1 MDKYEYNLKLD
12 QIKAL
17 SAEEGYMSAAEIADS
32 INWNKIKNV
41 NTLVK
46 IGEIYEKAERYQDAR
61 DILLM
66 AYDRSPIGRMIIYR
80 LAEVAIKMGDYDA
93 ATEYYD
99 EFVEIAPHDDMKYV
113 LRYAIKKGQGASFD
127 ELITILE
134 EYKDEEYT
142 EEWAYELAYLYHK
155 EIGRAH
161 V

>member
-12 QIKAL
+12 QIKSL
-17 SAEEGYMSAAEIADS
+17 SSEENYVGAAEIADT
-32 INWNKIKNV
+32 INWNKIKNI

-46 IGEIYEKAERYQDAR
+46 AGEIYEKAERYDDAR

-99 EFVEIAPHDDMKYV
+99 EFVEIAPHDDLRYV
-113 LRYAIKKGQGASFD
+113 LKYSIKIFPKGFIS
-127 ELITILE
+127 
-134 EYKDEEYT
+134 YS
-142 EEWAYELAYLYHK
+142 
-155 EIGRAH
+155 
-161 V
+161 

>member
-1 MDKYEYNLKLD
+1 
-12 QIKAL
+12 
-17 SAEEGYMSAAEIADS
+17 
-32 INWNKIKNV
+32 
-41 NTLVK
+41 
-46 IGEIYEKAERYQDAR
+46 
-61 DILLM
+61 
-66 AYDRSPIGRMIIYR
+66 MIIYR

-155 EIGRAH
+155 AGKAR
-161 V
+161 